1 MSKNI
6 CNNKKRHCLK
16 DMRGYVPE
24 EKWKSFMC
32 KIDQL
37 IKDQEEESFIAG
49 YCYAIQ
55 VLQDGLKKE
64 TYIEKDTEG
73 IKLSASLH

>member
-1 MSKNI
+1 MKE
-6 CNNKKRHCLK
+6 
-16 DMRGYVPE
+16 YVPE

-55 VLQDGLKKE
+55 VLQDGLKKKS
-64 TYIEKDTEG
+64 T
-73 IKLSASLH
+73 